1 MRKRALDCA
10 KAISNG
16 GTTMGLFSG
25 GRRRVEQQLLESA
38 EAQCRAMGVSPSDA
52 RTSAS
57 ELLQRGIA
65 LAKASRRYGAGPLGV
80 AMLNERSGFW
90 FDYFNEI
97 RETDGVTDDDI
108 RLWWNL
114 DEVER
119 QMVGIGDEVAQL
131 ACCISAK
138 RQGLTD
144 ADAGAKVRATF
155 PMYGVPEHMNS
166 SFDGRRLLP
175 FELKDRV
182 MRWLERHSA
191 GLAPPRMPWDEYEMF
206 NDWVRHT
213 VAHGQL

>member
-1 MRKRALDCA
+1 
-10 KAISNG
+10 
-16 GTTMGLFSG
+16 MGLFSG

-57 ELLQRGIA
+57 ELLQRGIS
-65 LAKASRRYGAGPLGV
+65 LAKASGRYGAGNLGS

-90 FDYFNEI
+90 FDYFNEV
-97 RETDGVTDDDI
+97 RQTDGVMDDDI
-108 RLWWNL
+108 RLWWDL

-119 QMVGIGDEVAQL
+119 QMVGIGDEVAQG
-131 ACCISAK
+131 ACFLGALREGLSA
-138 RQGLTD
+138 
-144 ADAGAKVRATF
+144 ADAGARVRATL

-175 FELKDRV
+175 FELKNRV
-182 MRWLERHSA
+182 MRWLEGNSA
-191 GLAPPRMPWDEYEMF
+191 GLVPPHMPWDEYEMV
-206 NDWVRHT
+206 NDWVRHV